1 MYDYQM
7 TSKSTTY
14 GGSRVVLTGTKY
26 GVSSGRY
33 KVDLTRLPDMA
44 NGIIPAGTPI
54 KMDDTLRTVDIHY
67 AFEVIGSGSTANT
80 LRVKKGFEGSRL
92 KDGMILMVTPS
103 GATAT
108 GTGAVISGLDRTN
121 ADYDEF
127 TCAALTG
134 ATSGQTLVEASA
146 SGATA
151 TIKVLPNAFT
161 FYDVV
166 KDPNATY
173 LWIDG
178 LFIQTDGV
186 LLTNRIPPISSV
198 IKTYMADPNGGNV
211 YIRYSTSKE

>member
-33 KVDLTRLPDMA
+33 KADLTRLPDMA

-54 KMDDTLRTVDIHY
+54 KLDDTLRTVDIHY
-67 AFEVIGSGSTANT
+67 AFEVIGSGSTAST

-127 TCAALTG
+127 TCAALSG

-146 SGATA
+146 TGATA

-178 LFIQTDGV
+178 LFMQTDGV

-198 IKTYMADPNGGNV
+198 IRTYMADPNGGNV
-211 YIRYSTSKE
+211 YMRYSTSKE

>member
-33 KVDLTRLPDMA
+33 KADLTRLPDMA

-54 KMDDTLRTVDIHY
+54 KLDDTLRTVDIHY

-108 GTGAVISGLDRTN
+108 GTGAVISGLNRTN

-134 ATSGQTLVEASA
+134 ATSGQTLVEATA
-146 SGATA
+146 TGATA

-211 YIRYSTSKE
+211 YMRYSTSKE

>member
-26 GVSSGRY
+26 GVSIGRY
-33 KVDLTRLPDMA
+33 KADLTRLPDMA

-54 KMDDTLRTVDIHY
+54 KLDDTLRTVDIHY
-67 AFEVIGSGSTANT
+67 AFEVIGSGSTAST

-127 TCAALTG
+127 TCAALSG

-146 SGATA
+146 TGATA

-178 LFIQTDGV
+178 LFMQTDGV

-198 IKTYMADPNGGNV
+198 IRTYMADPNGGNV
-211 YIRYSTSKE
+211 YMRYSTSKE

>member
-54 KMDDTLRTVDIHY
+54 KLDDTLRTVDIHY

-108 GTGAVISGLDRTN
+108 GTGAVISKLDRTN

-134 ATSGQTLVEASA
+134 ATSGDTLVEASTT
-146 SGATA
+146 GATA

-178 LFIQTDGV
+178 LFNLNDGV

-198 IKTYMADPNGGNV
+198 IKTYMADPNGGNCN
-211 YIRYSTSKE
+211 IRYSTSKE